1 MKVLICGNLID
12 TEMIYCIGKVKF
24 FHWANG
30 DLVSTR
36 LDYYKDEVGFK
47 INFINKLTETI
58 YLPYNIPENVAKVE
72 KVREEL
78 IKFWSTGQIKIPKID
93 FE

>member
-1 MKVLICGNLID
+1 MKLILCGNVID
-12 TEMIYCIGKVKF
+12 TELIYKISDIFFAEWINGYCYPANQEIANVIAFEIKF
-24 FHWANG
+24 LNRSVEQISI
-30 DLVSTR
+30 DRT
-36 LDYYKDEVGFK
+36 
-47 INFINKLTETI
+47 
-58 YLPYNIPENVAKVE
+58 PENEVKII